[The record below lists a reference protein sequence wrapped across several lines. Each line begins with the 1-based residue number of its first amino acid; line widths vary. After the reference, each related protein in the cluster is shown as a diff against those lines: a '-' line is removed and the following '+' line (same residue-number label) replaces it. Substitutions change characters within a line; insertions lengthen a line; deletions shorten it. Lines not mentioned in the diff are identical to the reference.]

1 MSVVL
6 KVKNLKKFY
15 GKFAAV
21 DNIDFEVKEGEIFGL
36 LGPNGAGKTT
46 TLECIE
52 GIKSYDSGIIEIFG
66 KDEKE
71 NMEINKLIGV
81 QLQSSSLQGNITALE
96 AMTLFCKWKKVPVRK
111 DLLDTFGLGE
121 NYRKQYENMS
131 TGQKRRL
138 HLALAIAHEPKL
150 LILDEPTAG
159 LDVEGRV
166 SLHKEIRRLK
176 QGGVTI
182 ILTSHDMAEVE
193 TLCDRIAIIISGKIT
208 TIGTPS
214 EIKAT
219 NSDMKISVKTLN
231 NSLLNKISIKHNSET
246 QLLEDYIT
254 FLTSDIEETLSEIL
268 SIVKE
273 NEDKIVDLK
282 VERSSLEERF
292 MEIINGEREEE

>member
-1 MSVVL
+1 MSIVL
-6 KVKNLKKFY
+6 KVKNLKKSY
-15 GKFAAV
+15 GKVAAV
-21 DNIDFEVKEGEIFGL
+21 DNINFEVREGEIFGL

-66 KDEKE
+66 QDVKE
-71 NMEINKLIGV
+71 NVDINKLIGV

-96 AMTLFCKWKKVPVRK
+96 AMTLFCKWKNIPIRK

-121 NYRKQYENMS
+121 SCKKQYENMS

-193 TLCDRIAIIISGKIT
+193 TLCDRIAIILSGKIT

-214 EIKAT
+214 EIKST
-219 NSDMKISVKTLN
+219 NSDIKISVKTLN
-231 NSLLNKISIKHNSET
+231 NSLLNKISLKHSNKIH
-246 QLLEDYIT
+246 LLEEYIT
-254 FLTSDIEETLSEIL
+254 LLASDIEEALSEIL
-268 SIVKE
+268 YIVKE
-273 NEDKIVDLK
+273 NGDKIVDLK

-292 MEIINGEREEE
+292 IEIINEEKEE